1 MYLMLL
7 SGICCYVVSSNQ
19 SRNSGL
25 KVDSMRTSVSL
36 MIKRI
41 RKTISECSLLEQGD
55 HLLVAVSGGPDSV
68 ALLRVM
74 VILSSEY
81 GLRLTTAH
89 LNHGL
94 RGAEAQREEEFV
106 KDLCAGMGISCLCKT
121 VDIGMLQ
128 KGRGMSLEQIGR
140 EERYSFLNE
149 AVETCG
155 AGKIATG
162 HHRDDQAETVLMNL
176 LRGCGPEGLK
186 GIPPMREGRIIRP
199 LLHVGRVE
207 ILAFLNREG
216 LRYMTDSSNL
226 NPLFLRN
233 RIRHELM
240 PELAQ
245 KYNPGIVEA
254 LSQTAEIIRKED
266 DYLRIAVRQILSRWG
281 VFPGAGEIRL
291 PIPALLDL
299 HEALQVRVIK
309 CLLEA
314 AVKPGCGIAYRH
326 VEAVQAFARKPRSRP
341 ASLDLPGLIR
351 VEKEGALLKI
361 GRVNSRPV
369 RRDKGK
375 EARP

>member
-1 MYLMLL
+1 
-7 SGICCYVVSSNQ
+7 
-19 SRNSGL
+19 
-25 KVDSMRTSVSL
+25 

-55 HLLVAVSGGPDSV
+55 HVLIAVSGGPDSV

-81 GLRLTTAH
+81 ELRLTTAH

-94 RGAEAQREEEFV
+94 RGAEAQREEGFV
-106 KDLCAGMGISCLCKT
+106 KELCAGLGIACLCKT

-140 EERYSFLNE
+140 EERYRFLDE
-149 AVETCG
+149 AAETCG

-186 GIPPMREGRIIRP
+186 GILPMREGRIIRP
-199 LLHVGRVE
+199 LLHVGRAE
-207 ILAFLNREG
+207 ILVFLNREG
-216 LRYMTDSSNL
+216 LQYMTDSSNL

-233 RIRHELM
+233 RIRHEFI

-254 LSQTAEIIRKED
+254 LSHTAEIIRKED
-266 DYLRIAVRQILSRWG
+266 DYLRVVVRQILSQWG
-281 VFPGAGEIRL
+281 VVPGAGEIRL
-291 PIPALLDL
+291 PLPTLLNL

-309 CLLEA
+309 SLLEA
-314 AVKPGCGIAYRH
+314 AATPGYGIAYRH
-326 VEAVQAFARKPRSRP
+326 VEAVQAFARKPRSRR

-351 VEKEGALLKI
+351 VEREGELLKI
-361 GRVNSRPV
+361 GRVSSRPV
-369 RRDKGK
+369 RRDKRK